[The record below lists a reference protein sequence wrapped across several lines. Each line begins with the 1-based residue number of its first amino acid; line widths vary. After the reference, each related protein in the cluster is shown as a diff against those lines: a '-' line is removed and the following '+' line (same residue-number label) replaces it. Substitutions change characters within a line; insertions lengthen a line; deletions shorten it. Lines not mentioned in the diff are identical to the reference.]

1 MDDIL
6 GVNNTHNPTRNVQ
19 LESYKLDV
27 FEMPHIRLHMLWRD
41 STQTNSLICH

>member
-19 LESYKLDV
+19 LESQPL
-27 FEMPHIRLHMLWRD
+27 L
-41 STQTNSLICH
+41 TQDNDETFIKQ